1 MTTHN
6 GHHQVAAFEGEELS
20 PDAQT
25 QALLELMALAE
36 DVDAGQLTDE
46 GHQRAREALAMLKRD
61 VERGPG
67 NFRQAVAMAQTDL
80 RGTLDALTRA
90 IDTATPL
97 RTATWGHATPLPRQW
112 LINDKLP
119 AGRVALLT
127 GAGGAGKSRL
137 ALQLAAGVAS
147 GGDHR
152 EWITS
157 PHGMMRLGDAVPPD
171 GAGVV
176 FASWEDEPEEFYRR
190 LHQISGQAA
199 PWVTPE
205 RLQKLRIVNLV
216 GEGPVWAPAQGRHIS
231 TMAELT
237 VTGERLR
244 RLCEREDA
252 RLLVLDP
259 LAAAYAADEN
269 ARGLVRAFVS
279 HWDAWGQ
286 ANNCAVLML
295 AHPPKSVGV
304 NYAGSTDWQGA
315 ARALWTLQTEIGRSK
330 EDAGPRIW
338 KLEFVKGNYGPKPEP
353 LQLRWDTGGAGLRW
367 EVVGETVSEVEEE
380 NYDVDV

>member
-6 GHHQVAAFEGEELS
+6 GHHQVDAFEGAELP
-20 PDAQT
+20 PDAET
-25 QALLELMALAE
+25 QALLDLMTLAD
-36 DVDAGQLTDE
+36 DVEAGTLTGE
-46 GHQRAREALAMLKRD
+46 GHRSALEALAVLHRD
-61 VERGPG
+61 VERGPS
-67 NFRQAVAMAQTDL
+67 NFRQAVAMAQANL
-80 RGTLDALTRA
+80 RSSLDTLTRA
-90 IDTATPL
+90 IELAAPL
-97 RTATWGHATPLPRQW
+97 RTATWGHSQPQPRQW
-112 LINDKLP
+112 LIDDRLP

-127 GAGGAGKSRL
+127 GEGGAGKSRL

-147 GGDHR
+147 GGGDQR
-152 EWITS
+152 EWIGS
-157 PHGMMRLGDAVPPD
+157 PDGMMRLGAAVPDD
-171 GAGVV
+171 GASVV
-176 FASWEDEPEEFYRR
+176 FASWEDEPDEFYRR

-199 PWVTPE
+199 PWVKPE
-205 RLQKLRIVNLV
+205 RLQNLRIANLV

-244 RLCEREDA
+244 RLCEQEDA

-286 ANNCAVLML
+286 ANNCAVLIL
-295 AHPPKSVGV
+295 AHPPKSAGV

-315 ARALWTLQTEIGRSK
+315 ARALWTLKAEIDKSST
-330 EDAGPRIW
+330 DSPSSW
-338 KLEFVKGNYGPKPEP
+338 KLEFVKGNYGPRPEP
-353 LQLRWDTGGAGLRW
+353 LRLRWNTGSVGLRW
-367 EVVGETVSEVEEE
+367 EVVGETVGEGIEEE
-380 NYDVDV
+380 YDVDD

>member
-1 MTTHN
+1 MTSSN
-6 GHHQVAAFEGEELS
+6 GHHQVTAFEGEELA
-20 PDAQT
+20 PDAES

-36 DVDAGQLTDE
+36 DVDAGRLTGE
-46 GHQRAREALAMLKRD
+46 SHQRALDALTVLRRD
-61 VERGPG
+61 VERGPSS
-67 NFRQAVAMAQTDL
+67 FRQAVALAQTDL
-80 RGTLDALTRA
+80 RGTLDAIARA
-90 IDTATPL
+90 IETATPL
-97 RTATWGHATPLPRQW
+97 RVSTWGHTQPQPRQW
-112 LINDKLP
+112 LIDERLP

-127 GAGGAGKSRL
+127 GEGGAGKSRL

-147 GGDHR
+147 GGDQR
-152 EWITS
+152 EWIAN
-157 PHGMMRLGDAVPPD
+157 PHGMMRLGAAVPDD
-171 GAGVV
+171 GASVV

-199 PWVTPE
+199 PWVNPNRLE
-205 RLQKLRIVNLV
+205 RLRIVNLV

-244 RLCEREDA
+244 RLCEHEDA

-259 LAAAYAADEN
+259 LAAAYASDEN

-286 ANNCAVLML
+286 ANNCAVLIL
-295 AHPPKSVGV
+295 AHPPKAAGV

-315 ARALWTLQTEIGRSK
+315 ARALWTLQAESGRSK

-338 KLEFVKGNYGPKPEP
+338 KLEFVKGNYGPRPEP
-353 LQLRWDTGGAGLRW
+353 LQLRWDTSGAGLRW
-367 EVVGETVSEVEEE
+367 EVIGETASDVGGEYEV
-380 NYDVDV
+380 DD